1 MKKLSDK
8 KIAVICLVVAVL
20 VLAINIYLI
29 ARPISY
35 EWGYYAEDEYQ
46 GVQFGGAMKFN
57 PDGTM
62 VLRNSNHGREM
73 KSYYYYKDGYIFFTI
88 AETDEAYEEEVAY
101 INKNFEEALNTPFYA
116 DKINAFRL
124 TADGPD
130 GYTIVYTCTRAIV
143 FVIIGGVIELA
154 LIGLACVKLI
164 ACKKA
169 KQEE

>member
-1 MKKLSDK
+1 MKKLSSK
-8 KIAVICLVVAVL
+8 KIGVICLVFAIL

-35 EWGYYAEDEYQ
+35 DWGYYAEDEYQ
-46 GVQFGGAMKFN
+46 GIQFEGVMKFN
-57 PDGTM
+57 SDGTM

-73 KSYYYYKDGYIFFTI
+73 ESYYYYKDGHVFFTM

-101 INKNFEEALNTPFYA
+101 INENFEEALNTPFYA

-130 GYTIVYTCTRAIV
+130 GYTVVYACTQAILY
-143 FVIIGGVIELA
+143 VIIGGVIELA
-154 LIGLACVKLI
+154 LVGLACAKLS

-169 KQEE
+169 KQEK

>member
-1 MKKLSDK
+1 MKKPSDK

-62 VLRNSNHGREM
+62 VLRNSNYGREM
-73 KSYYYYKDGYIFFTI
+73 KSYYYYKDGYIFFTV

-101 INKNFEEALNTPFYA
+101 INENFEEALNTPFYA

-130 GYTIVYTCTRAIV
+130 GYTIVYTCTQAII
-143 FVIIGGVIELA
+143 FVSIGGVIELV
-154 LIGLACVKLI
+154 LIGLACAKLI
-164 ACKKA
+164 ASKKA
-169 KQEE
+169 KHKE

>member
-1 MKKLSDK
+1 MKKPPDK

-164 ACKKA
+164 ASKKA
-169 KQEE
+169 KHKE